1 VSEPLDHA
9 PLGRHG
15 FTAAPYEMDL
25 DRIDAALERIEQ
37 LLVQLQANVEW
48 FEAHQGE
55 LIDAPAVGL
64 N

>member
-1 VSEPLDHA
+1 
-9 PLGRHG
+9 
-15 FTAAPYEMDL
+15 MDL
-25 DRIDAALERIEQ
+25 NRIDAALERIEQ